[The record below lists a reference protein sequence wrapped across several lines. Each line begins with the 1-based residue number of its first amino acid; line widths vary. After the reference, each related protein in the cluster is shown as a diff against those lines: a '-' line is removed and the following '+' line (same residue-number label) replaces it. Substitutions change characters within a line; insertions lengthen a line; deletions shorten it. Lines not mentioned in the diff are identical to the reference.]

1 VSFSCAITGAAAY
14 NKPMA
19 AATATAS
26 VRIALD
32 FTLLSLT
39 APDFMNRLD
48 KYYRIPAIR
57 PDG

>member
-1 VSFSCAITGAAAY
+1 
-14 NKPMA
+14 MA

-26 VRIALD
+26 ARIALD

-39 APDFMNRLD
+39 VPDFMNRLD

-57 PDG
+57 PDGSGTSSKASSEASS